1 MQEFPPLKK
10 RPGRR
15 PGSKNVKKGFKG
27 SKKQVL
33 YGNKKE
39 KVYVSRPKNNNKKSI
54 ILSALNTGIDDGE
67 NLLKSDKKTGAENL
81 DMNGGNSNSDADNVV
96 NSDSEDLDNSVI
108 AGASGGVSPVK
119 KKISQKITQKA
130 SK

>member
-1 MQEFPPLKK
+1 M
-10 RPGRR
+10 
-15 PGSKNVKKGFKG
+15 
-27 SKKQVL
+27 L

-39 KVYVSRPKNNNKKSI
+39 KVYVSRPKKNNKKSI

-96 NSDSEDLDNSVI
+96 NSDSEELDNSVI
-108 AGASGGVSPVK
+108 VGASGLVSPIKKKSPKKSRKRQRNENTWFRNEQKRLKNSGQEYQVK
-119 KKISQKITQKA
+119 KITN
-130 SK
+130 